1 VNLLPPA
8 LQLFYTQERNGLCSE
23 TRLSGV
29 LPFVA
34 VNDPAIIARVPTI
47 LRSRHPA
54 TIRPLSGSR
63 SGALIQDCP
72 SLGYNS
78 LWVATENDNYQSDY
92 LLFLGSQLP
101 QTLAAIPRGF
111 HVDHL
116 YNRARARQYGLA
128 WIRTTLV
135 PAGVN
140 TSHGAG
146 YEKTI
151 TKGEALRERRDMKTM
166 DEITCMKFLGF
177 SSPLKG
183 QSPNQGVEAYVR
195 FAAQAFGLP
204 EAEVRRNILELMEKA
219 ASQWAAH

>member
-1 VNLLPPA
+1 MNLLSPA
-8 LQLFYTQERNGLCSE
+8 VQLFYTQERKGLCAE

-34 VNDPAIIARVPTI
+34 VNDPAVISRVPTL

-54 TIRPLSGSR
+54 SVRPLPGSR

-72 SLGYNS
+72 SLSYSS
-78 LWVATENDNYQSDY
+78 LWVAAENDDYQSDY
-92 LLFLGSQLP
+92 LLFLRSRLRQNLP
-101 QTLAAIPRGF
+101 AIPSGF

-128 WIRTTLV
+128 WIRTALV
-135 PAGVN
+135 PASVN

-151 TKGEALRERRDMKTM
+151 TKAEALRERRDMKTM

-183 QSPNQGVEAYVR
+183 QSLHQNVEAYVR

-204 EAEVRRNILELMEKA
+204 EEEVRRNILELMEKA
-219 ASQWAAH
+219 ASNWAGR